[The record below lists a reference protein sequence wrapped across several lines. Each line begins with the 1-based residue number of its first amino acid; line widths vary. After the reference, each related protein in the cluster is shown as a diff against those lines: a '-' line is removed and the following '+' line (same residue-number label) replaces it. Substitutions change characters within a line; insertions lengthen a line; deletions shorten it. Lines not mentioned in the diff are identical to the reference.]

1 MSFRFGLRMV
11 WRLSRHAGMRL
22 FAFVA
27 CVAIGV
33 ASVVGVGSTADTLE
47 RSLRVES
54 RALLGGDLAVE
65 SRAPL
70 PPVDAWLPAEL
81 RGQTRTAALTIFST
95 MVRGARGES
104 RLAEIKAVSAPEGY
118 PLAGELLLSP
128 ARPLSELLDRESV
141 LVGDELES
149 ALGLRI
155 GDALFV
161 GARAF
166 RVAGFV
172 KHESTP
178 LAFSMQLGPRVLM
191 RTDALEST
199 GLVSFGSRVRY
210 RTLLAFSAASKEAD
224 LARIQEQVAQRL
236 PSADGQVSVE
246 SRSEAQPAL
255 RMPLRR
261 VERVVAL
268 VALLALLVASAGVAL
283 LTSAWLTEAQPETA
297 VLRCLGLRPR
307 EVVLIYAGHLALA
320 SGLGSALGIVAG
332 GLLPQLLRLAEPA
345 LLPAHAFGFSLAP
358 ALRGLALGVC
368 LPLAFSLRAL
378 SQVWRVP
385 PLAVLRS
392 DASALRPPRGMELGS
407 ALVIVSAAFFAAYVA
422 SGELRLAAGFV
433 ALGGTMAVLL
443 WFGTRVIAR
452 LLAALPHAR
461 LSPLLWHG
469 LAALARPGSLAAGTA
484 VTLGMGTLVVLS
496 VRLVEGL
503 LLHTLNT
510 ALPEHAPSVFL
521 VDVQPEQ
528 WPGVQDLVREHGATS
543 IESAPVIMGRLAAI
557 DGTPVSALLKTR
569 EGEKNERNR
578 AQWVL
583 TREQRIT
590 IGSTLPADN
599 RIIAGKLFADP
610 ARQELSV
617 ERGFARDLG
626 VGLGS
631 VLRLDVQGV
640 PFDLTVTSLR
650 EVEWRSFHVNFFLVA
665 EPGPLDDA
673 PQFRIAAVNTAKERE
688 TELRNALAARYPNI
702 SVISVRGMLERA
714 AQMFSQAAMAV
725 RFIGAFAVGTGV
737 MVLMGAV
744 LSSQLKRRREIAL
757 LKTLGLRR
765 VEILSMYA
773 VEYALIGAVSGIV
786 GAGFGYGLVL
796 AFARFA
802 LELESQPSLAWTFG
816 FAALSVLLSVGAGLL
831 ASLRSLA
838 VMPAEILRGE

>member
-1 MSFRFGLRMV
+1 MSFRFALRMV
-11 WRLSRHAGMRL
+11 WRLSRRGGLRL
-22 FAFVA
+22 FTFVA

-33 ASVVGVGSTADTLE
+33 ASVVGVGCIADTLE
-47 RSLRVES
+47 RSLRTES
-54 RALLGGDLAVE
+54 RALLGGDIAVE

-70 PPVDAWLPAEL
+70 PALATWLPAGL
-81 RGQTRTAALTIFST
+81 AAHTRTAALTLFSS
-95 MVRGARGES
+95 MVRNARGES
-104 RLAEIKAVSAPEGY
+104 RLAEIKAVSAPTGY
-118 PLAGELLLSP
+118 PLAGELVVEPASP
-128 ARPLSELLDRESV
+128 LAQLLDRESV

-155 GDALFV
+155 GDPLFV
-161 GARAF
+161 GERAF

-172 KHESTP
+172 KGESTP
-178 LAFSMQLGPRVLM
+178 VAFTMQLGPRVLM
-191 RTDALEST
+191 RADALDGT
-199 GLVSFGSRVRY
+199 GLLTFGSRVRY
-210 RTLLAFSAASKEAD
+210 RMLLAFPAAQSEAD
-224 LARIQEQVAQRL
+224 LAGTKAEIARRL
-236 PSADGQVSVE
+236 PTENGQVSVE

-261 VERVVAL
+261 VEHVMAL

-283 LTSAWLTEAQPETA
+283 LTSAWLTETQPETA

-307 EVVLIYAGHLALA
+307 EVVLIYAGHLLLVSA
-320 SGLGSALGIVAG
+320 LGSALGIAG
-332 GLLPQLLRLAEPA
+332 GELLPQCLRLAEPG
-345 LLPAHAFGFSLAP
+345 LLPVHTFELSLGP
-358 ALRGLALGVC
+358 ALRGLLLGVC

-385 PLAVLRS
+385 PLLVLRS
-392 DASALRPPRGMELGS
+392 DVEALRAPRSLQAGFV
-407 ALVIVSAAFFAAYVA
+407 LVVILAVLWAACVA
-422 SGELRLAAGFV
+422 SEDIRAALGFV
-433 ALGGTMAVLL
+433 ALGAAMSLVL
-443 WFGTRVIAR
+443 WFGTRILAR
-452 LLAALPHAR
+452 LLGALPHAR
-461 LSPLLWHG
+461 MSPLLWHG
-469 LAALARPGSLAAGTA
+469 LSAISRPGSLAAGTA
-484 VTLGMGTLVVLS
+484 VTLGVGTLVVLS

-503 LLHTLNT
+503 LLHTLST

-521 VDVQPEQ
+521 VDVQPAQ
-528 WPGVQDLVREHGATS
+528 WDGVQDLAREHGATS
-543 IESAPVIMGRLAAI
+543 IDSAPVIMGRLSAI
-557 DGTPVSALLKTR
+557 DGVPVSALLKTR
-569 EGEKNERNR
+569 EGETNERNR

-590 IGSTLPADN
+590 IARSLPTDN
-599 RIIAGKLFADP
+599 RIIAGKL
-610 ARQELSV
+610 
-617 ERGFARDLG
+617 
-626 VGLGS
+626 LGS

-714 AQMFSQAAMAV
+714 AQMFSQAAMGV

-796 AFARFA
+796 AFARLA